1 MLGLWLLQ
9 SNKLRKTLVLV
20 SGHSAI
26 TTTLK
31 REVEFKMLVQM
42 FLESLVSDESHP
54 ADRAVVFDS
63 FVYLS
68 LGKQIESIERLERE
82 ELTA

>member
-1 MLGLWLLQ
+1 
-9 SNKLRKTLVLV
+9 
-20 SGHSAI
+20 
-26 TTTLK
+26 
-31 REVEFKMLVQM
+31 MLVQM

-68 LGKQIESIERLERE
+68 LGKQIDSIERLERKRTYYLRE
-82 ELTA
+82 SRLSKEGNSLAILQSPVA

>member
-1 MLGLWLLQ
+1 
-9 SNKLRKTLVLV
+9 
-20 SGHSAI
+20 
-26 TTTLK
+26 
-31 REVEFKMLVQM
+31 MLVQM
-42 FLESLVSDESHP
+42 FLERLVSDESHP

-82 ELTA
+82 STYCLSESRLSKEGNSLPILQSLLA